1 MGTSRSWGRGR
12 RPARS
17 HWLVAGALG
26 GIVVVA
32 AACSS
37 GASSS
42 TTTTH
47 AGSSTAGTSGS
58 SGQVSIALANVGS
71 LGTVLVN
78 GSGMTVYRFSHDATG
93 MSNCTGGCLTL
104 WPAVTVPAG
113 TKPVAGHG
121 IDASQLGTI
130 TRPDG
135 TTQVTYK
142 GMPLYT
148 YSGDHSAGQATGQN
162 VAGSWF
168 VVTTT
173 GSPSP
178 TSGGAAPTT
187 TTGGGSGGYGY

>member
-1 MGTSRSWGRGR
+1 M
-12 RPARS
+12 
-17 HWLVAGALG
+17 
-26 GIVVVA
+26 VVA

-47 AGSSTAGTSGS
+47 AGSSTAGTSGT
-58 SGQVSIALANVGS
+58 SGQASVALAKVGS

-78 GSGMTVYRFSHDATG
+78 GSGMTLYRFSHDATG
-93 MSNCTGGCLTL
+93 MSNCTGGCLTI

-121 IDASQLGTI
+121 VVASQLGTI
-130 TRPDG
+130 TRSDG
-135 TTQVTYK
+135 TTQVTYR

-162 VAGSWF
+162 VADSWF
-168 VVTTT
+168 VVTAS
-173 GSPSP
+173 GSPAPS
-178 TSGGAAPTT
+178 SGGGAPTT
-187 TTGGGSGGYGY
+187 TTMGGGSGGYGY